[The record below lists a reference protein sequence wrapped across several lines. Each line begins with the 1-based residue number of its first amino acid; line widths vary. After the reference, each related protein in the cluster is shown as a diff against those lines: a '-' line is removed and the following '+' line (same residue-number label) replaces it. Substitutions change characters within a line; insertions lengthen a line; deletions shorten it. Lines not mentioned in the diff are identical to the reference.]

1 MMKRYPGITTM
12 SGGRKRVRVRATDQ
26 RTGREREREK
36 IIEGTIEDALKLQA
50 TMREEIHQSDHVA
63 KQPPRL
69 RDYVESWLKSKTLRV
84 KTSTAMVYADT
95 LAHYV
100 LPHFGDWFIGKIGDG
115 DVREWQAQLAKDL
128 AGATVNGALV
138 MLRMVM
144 ADAVVEYEL
153 PRNPVERVRRLPVRK
168 FTDEEPNLLAAEE
181 LPEVLAAFREH
192 MPEHYPLAAT
202 LVLTG
207 LRYGEGT
214 AMKWGDIDWETGN
227 IHIRRRV
234 YRYIVDTP
242 KTSGS
247 IRNVPL
253 VPELAAILKSH
264 RAKLQAQG
272 HSVDADAWVFPG
284 KDGLLPPCS
293 LRHPMERALRLAG
306 IHKRV
311 ERSRYAAGCGGPR
324 AWHCPGAAVGWH
336 RRLNRASRV

>member
-1 MMKRYPGITTM
+1 M
-12 SGGRKRVRVRATDQ
+12 
-26 RTGREREREK
+26 
-36 IIEGTIEDALKLQA
+36 
-50 TMREEIHQSDHVA
+50 
-63 KQPPRL
+63 
-69 RDYVESWLKSKTLRV
+69 
-84 KTSTAMVYADT
+84 
-95 LAHYV
+95 
-100 LPHFGDWFIGKIGDG
+100 
-115 DVREWQAQLAKDL
+115 
-128 AGATVNGALV
+128 
-138 MLRMVM
+138 
-144 ADAVVEYEL
+144 
-153 PRNPVERVRRLPVRK
+153 RK
-168 FTDEEPNLLAAEE
+168 FTNEEPNLLAAEE

-272 HSVDADAWVFPG
+272 HSVDADAWVFPARMAFC
-284 KDGLLPPCS
+284 LLAASVTRWSVPSGWPEYTS
-293 LRHPMERALRLAG
+293 ALN
-306 IHKRV
+306 
-311 ERSRYAAGCGGPR
+311 EAAGGRVRSPR
-324 AWHCPGAAVGWH
+324 AWHRPGAAVGWY
-336 RRLNRASRV
+336 RRLIEPRAFRKAVAPAGEAAPVAESHA